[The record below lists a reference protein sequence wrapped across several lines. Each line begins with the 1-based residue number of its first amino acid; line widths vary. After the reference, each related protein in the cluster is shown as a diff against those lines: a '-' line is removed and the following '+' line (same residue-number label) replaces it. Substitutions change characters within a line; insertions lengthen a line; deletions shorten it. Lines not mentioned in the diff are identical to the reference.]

1 MMQQFQLLEPG
12 ELQTAR
18 NYLEKLSF
26 RDGAATAHGHARSV
40 KSKEEMESADPVAR
54 ELSAWFATR
63 IMQHPNTQGLVFPK
77 TLTRPIVSRTSG
89 GGHYGLHTDLTQL
102 QDIQGRQ
109 MRTDLSFTLFL
120 SDPATYEGGALSIQT
135 ETGRFVDFRLL
146 PGEIV
151 FYPSGRLHEVKPV
164 TRGERLVCI
173 GWIES
178 MIYDEE
184 VRNALW
190 SLMDMQTVLGKS
202 VDKSSDVFQSYQV
215 AVNALRRCL
224 IGRV

>member
-1 MMQQFQLLEPG
+1 MRHFEILTQD

-18 NYLEKLSF
+18 SYLNKLSF
-26 RDGAATAHGHARSV
+26 GDGAATAHGHAQSV
-40 KSKEEMESADPVAR
+40 KSNEEMESADPVAR

-63 IMQHPNTQGLVFPK
+63 IMRHPNTQGLVFPR
-77 TLTRPIVSRTSG
+77 TLTRPIVSRTAE
-89 GGHYGLHTDLTQL
+89 GGHYGPHTDLAQM

-120 SDPATYEGGALSIQT
+120 SDPATYEGGALSVQT
-135 ETGRFVDFRLL
+135 ETGGFVDFKLP

-164 TRGERLVCI
+164 TGGERLVCI

-178 MIYDEE
+178 MIYDEQI
-184 VRNALW
+184 RDALW
-190 SLMDMQTVLGKS
+190 SLMEMQTTLGNS

>member
-1 MMQQFQLLEPG
+1 MRQFQLLEPS

-18 NYLEKLSF
+18 NYLDKLSF
-26 RDGAATAHGHARSV
+26 RDGAATAHGHAQSV
-40 KSKEEMESADPVAR
+40 KSNEEMESADPIAR

-77 TLTRPIVSRTSG
+77 TLTRPIVSRTAG
-89 GGHYGLHTDLTQL
+89 GGHYGPHIDVTQM

-109 MRTDLSFTLFL
+109 MRCDLSFTLFL
-120 SDPATYEGGALSIQT
+120 SDPASYEGGALSVQT
-135 ETGRFVDFRLL
+135 ETGDPIDFKL
-146 PGEIV
+146 PAGEVV

-164 TRGERLVCI
+164 TSGERLVCI

-178 MIYDEE
+178 MIYDEQ
-184 VRNALW
+184 VRDALW
-190 SLMDMQTVLGKS
+190 SLMDMQTTLGKS

>member
-1 MMQQFQLLEPG
+1 MRQFQLRGPD

-40 KSKEEMESADPVAR
+40 KSNEEMDSGDPVAR

-109 MRTDLSFTLFL
+109 MCTDLSFTLFL
-120 SDPATYEGGALSIQT
+120 SDPATLPELS
-135 ETGRFVDFRLL
+135 
-146 PGEIV
+146 
-151 FYPSGRLHEVKPV
+151 
-164 TRGERLVCI
+164 
-173 GWIES
+173 
-178 MIYDEE
+178 
-184 VRNALW
+184 
-190 SLMDMQTVLGKS
+190 
-202 VDKSSDVFQSYQV
+202 
-215 AVNALRRCL
+215 RCL
-224 IGRV
+224 QSGAVPVAPTTKLLKNYDPNQENGNAFLYEALTHWQAFAAVVRALETYRFPYDWKTIQKEGMEA